1 MPGPGPLVAL
11 AGRLAGGRALA
22 GGGRALAGAAGR
34 GGRNVAGR
42 ARNPAAR
49 KRLGR
54 MRRRRAMR
62 NFARDFLSN
71 MGAETAAGK
80 FDQTSG
86 GGFGGG
92 AAGGGAGEDYDVT
105 LPPMKQPP
113 RKGEERA
120 PSISTLRDQFHDLV
134 KITARIGAITKEQ
147 QEELIKQVK
156 NKEKAAQAQKT
167 QPLASPDLPG
177 DQIGEGSSEA
187 DRLLAAI
194 AAVEGKLDDF
204 VRDKQQ
210 NQGSFFDNFLRNM
223 GAGGSA
229 DARARTRRAPQLR
242 RGFRR
247 AGGRYIGPDGR
258 FTTPDKALKN
268 FKQVDPKF
276 LSQAAKGRQATQLA
290 RPGIVGRA
298 SSRITGTM
306 RTGTRAAAAG
316 AARLA
321 GPALTSKIAQVAR
334 PLILKNLAKT
344 GLKSIPILGA
354 GAGLLFAAGRL
365 LQGDVVGAGLEA
377 ASGLAGPLT
386 AIPALVATL
395 TRDVYKGT
403 FGVFPEQDPL
413 VGERLGMVK
422 DGVTAIAKS
431 ALAGKMEDK
440 KAGGTEDAARTIA
453 DKAPEVPDLSAG
465 GQQAGQ
471 QTTAPSLSSIPPPP
485 AETTS
490 TQAATPS
497 PPPAPS
503 GGEGGGS
510 GTGGEGA
517 TVERSPVEQAP
528 VTGIS
533 PGSAP
538 PPELPTTGSGTAVMA
553 ASGDGSQITQVAG
566 STSQTLPQPSTLPT
580 TRSMASGMGNVPE
593 PAYMGAGNLAS
604 LLYFGAAA
612 EAMAA

>member
-1 MPGPGPLVAL
+1 MPGPLVAL
-11 AGRLAGGRALA
+11 AGRLAGGRVLS
-22 GGGRALAGAAGR
+22 GATRRVAGR
-34 GGRNVAGR
+34 GGRN
-42 ARNPAAR
+42 AAR

-62 NFARDFLSN
+62 NFARDFLPN
-71 MGAETAAGK
+71 MGAGTAAGN
-80 FDQTSG
+80 SG
-86 GGFGGG
+86 GGFGGT
-92 AAGGGAGEDYDVT
+92 AGGGGSGRDYDVT
-105 LPPMKQPP
+105 LPPMKQPS
-113 RKGEERA
+113 RKSEEQA
-120 PSISTLRDQFHDLV
+120 PSISTLTDQFHDLV

-156 NKEKAAQAQKT
+156 NKEKAAQAQKA

-194 AAVEGKLDDF
+194 AAVEEKLDDF

-223 GAGGSA
+223 GAGGAA
-229 DARARTRRAPQLR
+229 DARARARRAPQLR

-258 FTTPDKALKN
+258 FTTPDRALKN
-268 FKQVDPKF
+268 FRQVDPKF
-276 LSQAAKGRQATQLA
+276 LSQAARGRQATQLA
-290 RPGIVGRA
+290 RPGIVSRA
-298 SSRITGTM
+298 SSRITGAM

-316 AARLA
+316 AATLV

-334 PLILKNLAKT
+334 PLVLKNLAKT

-403 FGVFPEQDPL
+403 FGVFPERDPQ
-413 VGERLGMVK
+413 VGERLSMVK

-431 ALAGKMEDK
+431 ALAGKMEDNE
-440 KAGGTEDAARTIA
+440 AGGTEDAAQTIA
-453 DKAPEVPDLSAG
+453 DQAPEVPDLSAE

-471 QTTAPSLSSIPPPP
+471 QTTAPSLSSIPSPPS
-485 AETTS
+485 ETTS

-497 PPPAPS
+497 PTPAPSPPPAPS
-503 GGEGGGS
+503 GGGGGGS

-517 TVERSPVEQAP
+517 TVQRSPVEQAP

-593 PAYMGAGNLAS
+593 PAYMGAGNLAG

>member
-1 MPGPGPLVAL
+1 MPGPLIAL
-11 AGRLAGGRALA
+11 AGRM
-22 GGGRALAGAAGR
+22 AAGR
-34 GGRNVAGR
+34 AVAARGARNVAGK

-62 NFARDFLSN
+62 NFARDFLTN
-71 MGAETAAGK
+71 MGAGTAAGK
-80 FDQTSG
+80 FNQTGG

-92 AAGGGAGEDYDVT
+92 TGGGGGGEDYDVT
-105 LPPMKQPP
+105 LPPMKLPP
-113 RKGEERA
+113 RKSEERS
-120 PSISTLRDQFHDLV
+120 PSISTLQDQFRDLV
-134 KITARIGAITKEQ
+134 KVSARIGAITKEQ
-147 QEELIKQVK
+147 QEELINQVK
-156 NKEKAAQAQKT
+156 NKEKVAQAQKT
-167 QPLASPDLPG
+167 QLLASPDLPG

-187 DRLLAAI
+187 DRLRAAI
-194 AAVEGKLDDF
+194 AGVEERLDDF
-204 VRDKQQ
+204 IRDKQQ

-223 GAGGSA
+223 GAGGAA
-229 DARARTRRAPQLR
+229 DARGRARRAPQLR

-247 AGGRYIGPDGR
+247 VGGRFVGPDGR
-258 FTTPDKALKN
+258 VTTPEKALKN

-298 SSRITGTM
+298 TSRITGAM

-334 PLILKNLAKT
+334 PLVLKNLAKT
-344 GLKSIPILGA
+344 GIKSIPIIGA

-365 LQGDVVGAGLEA
+365 LQGDVVGAGLDA
-377 ASGLAGPLT
+377 VSGLAGPLT

-395 TRDVYKGT
+395 TRDVYQGV
-403 FGVFPEQDPL
+403 FGVFPEQDPQ

-431 ALAGKMEDK
+431 AIAGKVETTKDGVAK
-440 KAGGTEDAARTIA
+440 DATRTIP
-453 DKAPEVPDLSAG
+453 DKSPEVPKLAEGS
-465 GQQAGQ
+465 Q
-471 QTTAPSLSSIPPPP
+471 QTTGPSLSSIPPPP
-485 AETTS
+485 PDTTS
-490 TQAATPS
+490 ETSQTTTTS
-497 PPPAPS
+497 PPPPGPTS
-503 GGEGGGS
+503 DGGGGS
-510 GTGGEGA
+510 GAGGGGA

-533 PGSAP
+533 PGNAP
-538 PPELPTTGSGTAVMA
+538 VPELPTTASGTAVMA

-580 TRSMASGMGNVPE
+580 TRSMATGMGNVPE